1 MQTAHEIAG
10 AIHSRPWAMPRDR
23 LHALAAAAASGSFGS
38 RAPRATPQQTGRVCV
53 IPVHGVLTQRPSLFS
68 MLGLGTST
76 RAISTQVQLALLD
89 DSIAAIVLDIDSS
102 GGESYGVT
110 ELASELLAARRSKP
124 IAAIAN
130 SMAASA
136 AYWLAASCT
145 EIYVTPGGE
154 VGGIGVYNVHQDVS
168 KALEQAGIN
177 VTLISA
183 GKYKT
188 EGHPYGPL
196 EADTQGFMQKRVDE
210 CAAMFVKDV
219 ARGRNVSESTVRD
232 TFGQGRVLGAKQAK
246 AAKMVDGICTLDQL
260 VSDLARGKSS
270 GGGAGASAR
279 LLFNV
284 ALAENT

>member
-1 MQTAHEIAG
+1 MQTAHEIAV
-10 AIHSRPWAMPRDR
+10 AIHSGPWAMPPDR
-23 LHALAAAAASGSFGS
+23 LHALAAAAANGSFGS
-38 RAPRATPQQTGRVCV
+38 RAPRATQQRTGRVCV

-76 RAISTQVQLALLD
+76 RTISMQVQLALVD
-89 DSIAAIVLDIDSS
+89 DSISAIVLDIDSS

-110 ELASELLAARRSKP
+110 ELASELLAARRAKP

-145 EIYVTPGGE
+145 EVYVTPGGE
-154 VGGIGVYNVHQDVS
+154 VGGIGAYTVHEDAS
-168 KALEQAGIN
+168 KALERAGVN
-177 VTLISA
+177 LTLISA

-210 CAAMFVKDV
+210 CAAMFVNDV
-219 ARGRNVSESTVRD
+219 ARGRNVSATVVRD

-246 AAKMVDGICTLDQL
+246 TAKMVDGICTLDQL

-270 GGGAGASAR
+270 GSGAGASAR

-284 ALAENT
+284 ALAGSR